1 MEIQERSGNDRKPK
15 LVAGFSCS
23 GYGGS
28 PLFRHGR
35 TTLPAYREQLLYRVT
50 STEQGKPVALPA
62 RGSEVARPI
71 DGEAGVRTG
80 RRRRTFRIEANI
92 RFVSSIDKITGSE
105 SGRAASCSF
114 TRETSTN
121 TPMTPHT

>member
-1 MEIQERSGNDRKPK
+1 M
-15 LVAGFSCS
+15 LAGFSCS

-35 TTLPAYREQLLYRVT
+35 TTLPAYREHLLYRVT

-71 DGEAGVRTG
+71 DGEAGMRSG
-80 RRRRTFRIEANI
+80 RKRRLFRNGADIGC
-92 RFVSSIDKITGSE
+92 VSSIDNITGRE
-105 SGRAASCSF
+105 SGQTSLWCF
-114 TRETSTN
+114 TRENRANRS
-121 TPMTPHT
+121 MRQSR